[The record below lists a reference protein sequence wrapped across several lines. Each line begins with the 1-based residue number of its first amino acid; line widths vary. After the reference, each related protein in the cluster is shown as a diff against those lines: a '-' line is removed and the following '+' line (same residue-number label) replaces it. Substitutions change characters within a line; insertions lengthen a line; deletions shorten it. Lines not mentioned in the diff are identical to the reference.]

1 MSGSPGAGS
10 PGAAGDGVAASASG
24 GPAAPGSASDSG
36 GPSASDG
43 PSASRTPS
51 FQVWALGGIP
61 EVRAG
66 DDLAK
71 LIAAAEPG
79 LVDGD
84 ILLVTSKIVSKAEG
98 RIVEAA
104 DREAAIDAETVRVV
118 ARRGTLRI
126 VENRQG
132 LVMAAAGVDA
142 SNTPAGTV
150 LLLPEDADASAR
162 AIRDGLRDALGV
174 EVGVIVTDTFGRP
187 WRSGLTDVAIGA
199 AGVRVLDDLRG
210 GTDAYG
216 NPLSATVV
224 ATADELAA
232 AGDLVKGKAEGL
244 PVAVVRGLRHVVSTG
259 DGDSASARAL
269 VRNAADDMFR
279 LGTSEAVREAVTLR
293 RTVREFTDEPVD
305 PGAVRRAVAAAV
317 TAPAPHHTTPW
328 RFVLLESAASR
339 TRLLD
344 AMRDAWI
351 EDLRRDGKSEES
363 IAKRVRRGDVLRNAP
378 YLVVPCLVMDGSH
391 TYGDERRDTAEREMF
406 VVAAGAGVQNFLVA
420 LAGERLGSA
429 WVSSTM
435 FCRSV
440 VREVLSLPSS
450 WDPLGAVAV
459 GHAAGVPRERGVRDA
474 EAFLTVR

>member
-1 MSGSPGAGS
+1 MSG
-10 PGAAGDGVAASASG
+10 DAASDEA
-24 GPAAPGSASDSG
+24 PAY
-36 GPSASDG
+36 
-43 PSASRTPS
+43 R
-51 FQVWALGGIP
+51 VWALPGMP

-71 LIAAAEPG
+71 LIAATEPG

-98 RIVEAA
+98 RIVEAS

-150 LLLPEDADASAR
+150 LLLPEDPDASAR
-162 AIRDGLRDALGV
+162 MIRDGLRDTLGV
-174 EVGVIVTDTFGRP
+174 EVGVVVTDTFGRP
-187 WRSGLTDVAIGA
+187 WRNGLTDVAIGA

-216 NPLSATVV
+216 NRLSATVV
-224 ATADELAA
+224 ATADELAS

-244 PVAVVRGLRHVVSTG
+244 PVAVVRGLSHAVDTG
-259 DGDSASARAL
+259 GGAEASGRGAGGDADGVEPGARAL
-269 VRNAADDMFR
+269 VRVAADDMFR

-328 RFVLLESAASR
+328 RFVLLESEESR

-351 EDLRRDGKSEES
+351 ADLRRDGKSEES
-363 IAKRVRRGDVLRNAP
+363 IAKRVRRGDVLRRAP
-378 YLVVPCLVMDGSH
+378 YLVVPCMVMDGSH
-391 TYGDERRDTAEREMF
+391 TYGDTRRDTAEREMF

-420 LAGERLGSA
+420 LAGEQLGSA

-435 FCRSV
+435 FCRDV
-440 VREVLSLPSS
+440 VREVLDLPAE

-459 GHAAGVPRERGVRDA
+459 GRAAGVPRERGERDVAAFVAVR
-474 EAFLTVR
+474 

>member
-1 MSGSPGAGS
+1 MTGL
-10 PGAAGDGVAASASG
+10 
-24 GPAAPGSASDSG
+24 PAY
-36 GPSASDG
+36 
-43 PSASRTPS
+43 R
-51 FQVWALGGIP
+51 VWALPGIP
-61 EVRAG
+61 EVRTG

-71 LIAAAEPG
+71 LIVSAATAEGLPG
-79 LVDGD
+79 LADGD
-84 ILLVTSKIVSKAEG
+84 VLMVTSKIVSKAEG
-98 RIVEAA
+98 RVVQAE
-104 DREAAIDAETVRVV
+104 DREAAIDAEAVRVV
-118 ARRGTLRI
+118 ARRGALRI
-126 VENRQG
+126 VENRLG

-150 LLLPEDADASAR
+150 LLLPEDPDASAR
-162 AIRDGLRDALGV
+162 RIRTGLRDTLGV
-174 EVGVIVTDTFGRP
+174 NVGVVVTDTFGRP

-210 GTDAYG
+210 GTDAHG

-244 PVAVVRGLRHVVSTG
+244 PVAVVRGLSHVVVS
-259 DGDSASARAL
+259 DGAVSDGVVSDAEEGAGAGGADEGARVL

-305 PGAVRRAVAAAV
+305 GGAVRRAVAAAV

-328 RFVLLESAASR
+328 RFVLLESAESR
-339 TRLLD
+339 VRLLD
-344 AMRDAWI
+344 AMRDAWVA
-351 EDLRRDGKSEES
+351 DLRGDGFTEEN
-363 IAKRVRRGDVLRNAP
+363 IARRVRRGDVLRKAP

-391 TYGDERRDTAEREMF
+391 TYPDARRNASEREMF

-435 FCRSV
+435 FCRDV
-440 VREVLSLPSS
+440 VRDVLGLPAD
-450 WDPLGAVAV
+450 WDPMGAVAI
-459 GHAAGVPRERGVRDA
+459 GRPAAPPPERAARDA
-474 EAFLTVR
+474 SAFVTVR

>member
-1 MSGSPGAGS
+1 MSGSIENGY
-10 PGAAGDGVAASASG
+10 
-24 GPAAPGSASDSG
+24 
-36 GPSASDG
+36 
-43 PSASRTPS
+43 R
-51 FQVWALGGIP
+51 VWAVAGLP
-61 EVRAG
+61 EVRSG

-71 LIAAAEPG
+71 LIASAEPR
-79 LVDGD
+79 LADGD
-84 ILLVTSKIVSKAEG
+84 VLLVTSKIVSKAEG
-98 RIVEAA
+98 RIVRAD

-118 ARRGTLRI
+118 ARRGALRI

-142 SNTPAGTV
+142 SNTPSGTV
-150 LLLPEDADASAR
+150 LLLPEDPDASAR
-162 AIRDGLRDALGV
+162 ALRDGLRDALGV
-174 EVGVIVTDTFGRP
+174 DVGVLVTDTFGRP
-187 WRSGLTDVAIGA
+187 WRAGLTDVAIGA

-232 AGDLVKGKAEGL
+232 AGDLVKGKAAGL
-244 PVAVVRGLRHVVSTG
+244 PVAVVRGLGHVVVAEDDAAG
-259 DGDSASARAL
+259 SAEAAAGARAM
-269 VRNAADDMFR
+269 VRGARDDMFR
-279 LGTSEAVREAVTLR
+279 LGTSEAVRLAVTQR
-293 RTVREFTDEPVD
+293 RTVRSFTDEPVD

-328 RFVLLESAASR
+328 RFVLLESQASR
-339 TRLLD
+339 IRLLD

-351 EDLRRDGKSEES
+351 ADLRRDGKSEES
-363 IAKRVRRGDVLRNAP
+363 IAKRVRRGDVLRHAP

-391 TYGDERRDTAEREMF
+391 TYGDARRDAAEREMF

-435 FCRSV
+435 FCRDV
-440 VREVLSLPSS
+440 VREVLELPQG
-450 WDPLGAVAV
+450 WDPMGAVAV
-459 GHAAGVPRERGVRDA
+459 GHAAGEPRARGEREVADFVEVR
-474 EAFLTVR
+474 

>member
-1 MSGSPGAGS
+1 MSADGA
-10 PGAAGDGVAASASG
+10 
-24 GPAAPGSASDSG
+24 
-36 GPSASDG
+36 PSY
-43 PSASRTPS
+43 R
-51 FQVWALGGIP
+51 VWALPGMP

-71 LIAAAEPG
+71 LIAATGPG

-84 ILLVTSKIVSKAEG
+84 VLLVTSKIVSKAEG
-98 RIVEAA
+98 RIVEAT

-118 ARRGTLRI
+118 ARRGMLRI

-150 LLLPEDADASAR
+150 LLLPEDPDASAR
-162 AIRDGLRDALGV
+162 AIRDGLRDTLGV
-174 EVGVIVTDTFGRP
+174 EVGVVVTDTFGRP

-224 ATADELAA
+224 ATADELAS
-232 AGDLVKGKAEGL
+232 AGDLVKGKADGL
-244 PVAVVRGLRHVVSTG
+244 PVAVVRGLGHVVDPADTG
-259 DGDSASARAL
+259 GARAL
-269 VRNAADDMFR
+269 VRVAADDMFR

-293 RTVREFTDEPVD
+293 RTVREFTDDPVD

-328 RFVLLESAASR
+328 RFVLLESEESR

-351 EDLRRDGKSEES
+351 ADLRRDGKNEES
-363 IAKRVRRGDVLRNAP
+363 IAKRVRRGDVLRRAP

-406 VVAAGAGVQNFLVA
+406 VVAAGAGIQNFLVA

-440 VREVLSLPSS
+440 VREVLELPES

-459 GHAAGVPRERGVRDA
+459 GRAAADPAARPGRDA
-474 EAFLTVR
+474 EGFIEVR

>member
-1 MSGSPGAGS
+1 MSGSPGVGDGGPGAGGPEAGDGGPGAGG
-10 PGAAGDGVAASASG
+10 PGAADGAAASGA
-24 GPAAPGSASDSG
+24 
-36 GPSASDG
+36 
-43 PSASRTPS
+43 PS
-51 FQVWALGGIP
+51 FRVWALGGMP

-71 LIAAAEPG
+71 LIAAAEPA

-84 ILLVTSKIVSKAEG
+84 VLLVTSKIVSKAEG

-118 ARRGTLRI
+118 ARRGPLRI

-150 LLLPEDADASAR
+150 LLLPEDPDVSAR

-174 EVGVIVTDTFGRP
+174 EVGVVVTDTFGRP
-187 WRSGLTDVAIGA
+187 WRNGLTDVAIGA

-244 PVAVVRGLRHVVSTG
+244 PVAVVRGLRHVVASG
-259 DGDSASARAL
+259 DEDSAGARAL
-269 VRNAADDMFR
+269 VRSAADDMFR

-351 EDLRRDGKSEES
+351 EDLRRDGKDEES

-378 YLVVPCLVMDGSH
+378 YLAVPCLVMDGSH

-459 GHAAGVPRERGVRDA
+459 GHAAGVPRERGVRDV

>member
-1 MSGSPGAGS
+1 MSAETGY
-10 PGAAGDGVAASASG
+10 
-24 GPAAPGSASDSG
+24 
-36 GPSASDG
+36 
-43 PSASRTPS
+43 R
-51 FQVWALGGIP
+51 VWAVGGLP

-79 LVDGD
+79 LADGD
-84 ILLVTSKIVSKAEG
+84 VLLVTSKIVSKAEG
-98 RIVEAA
+98 RVVRAD

-118 ARRGTLRI
+118 ARRGALRI

-150 LLLPEDADASAR
+150 LLLPEDPDASAR
-162 AIRDGLRDALGV
+162 AIRAGLRDMLGV
-174 EVGVIVTDTFGRP
+174 DVGVLVTDTFGRP
-187 WRSGLTDVAIGA
+187 WRAGLTDVAIGA

-216 NPLSATVV
+216 NPLGATVV

-232 AGDLVKGKAEGL
+232 AGDLVKGKAAGL
-244 PVAVVRGLRHVVSTG
+244 PVAVVRGLPQVVADG
-259 DGDSASARAL
+259 DGEGARAM
-269 VRNAADDMFR
+269 VRGARDDMFR
-279 LGTSEAVREAVTLR
+279 LGTSEAVRLAVTQR
-293 RTVREFTDEPVD
+293 RTVRSFTDEPVD
-305 PGAVRRAVAAAV
+305 PGAVRRAVAAAL

-328 RFVLLESAASR
+328 RFVLLESARSR
-339 TRLLD
+339 VRLLD
-344 AMRDAWI
+344 AMRDAWV

-378 YLVVPCLVMDGSH
+378 CLVVPCLVTDGSH
-391 TYGDERRDTAEREMF
+391 TYGDARRDAAEREMF
-406 VVAAGAGVQNFLVA
+406 VVATGAGVQNFLVA

-435 FCRSV
+435 FCRDV
-440 VREVLSLPSS
+440 VREVLELPGD
-450 WDPLGAVAV
+450 WDPMGAVAV
-459 GHAAGVPRERGVRDA
+459 GHPAEEPKARGVREVADFV
-474 EAFLTVR
+474 EVR